1 MITHEHDVAAHAKR
15 VIALADGEIISDERR
30 APLRG
35 PSPQPG
41 IQTLQ
46 PQVAQV

>member
-15 VIALADGEIISDERR
+15 VIALADGEIITDERR
-30 APLRG
+30 APLSG
-35 PSPQPG
+35 PPPRPG

-46 PQVAQV
+46 PQVVQI